1 MDIKNIE
8 IKCDE
13 KSHTIVHYHL
23 DMKDVLLT
31 QALEEGA
38 KLAGEVDIHDPK
50 GVPRNLATRVAK
62 CSGGIIAEKVFTAFF
77 TRELGKKAKTQKHL
91 SKIELFVPP
100 ADHSKGQ
107 VDLVIRSRI
116 DKKTILTGETR
127 SSFSYK
133 TGSIQNVVR
142 GAMSLLGPYVTVI
155 KPSEE
160 TKDIHVTVIHRVD
173 PAELLEKL
181 KVAGID
187 SYIVGGGTR
196 QMFND
201 ANLRTKDDL
210 DQEGAEFLV
219 IKPMWKGLDAF
230 GVIESISSECLKY
243 FRK

>member
-1 MDIKNIE
+1 VN
-8 IKCDE
+8 
-13 KSHTIVHYHL
+13 YHL
-23 DMKDVLLT
+23 DMKDTLLT

-62 CSGGIIAEKVFTAFF
+62 CSGGIIAERIFNDFF
-77 TRELGKKAKTQKHL
+77 NRELVNRAKTQKHL
-91 SKIELFVPP
+91 SKIELFVPS

-107 VDLVIRSRI
+107 VDFVIRSRI

-127 SSFSYK
+127 SSFSYI
-133 TGSIQNVVR
+133 TESIENVVR
-142 GAMSLLGPYVTVI
+142 YASLLGPYVTII

-173 PAELLEKL
+173 PAELLKTL

-187 SYIVGGGTR
+187 SYIVGGGTK

-210 DQEGAEFLV
+210 YQKGAEYLI

-230 GVIESISSECLKY
+230 SVIDTISAKCLEY
-243 FRK
+243 FNR